1 LDIVGEVV
9 VDPASVPEV
18 GNLDADNVAGLHV
31 VCLAL
36 LAGRRERRRALV
48 QRDARDF
55 PRQDIGRPFSRLL
68 VFLGII

>member
-18 GNLDADNVAGLHV
+18 GNLDADDVAGLHV

-36 LAGRRERRRALV
+36 LAGRREWRRALV
-48 QRDARDF
+48 QRDARNF
-55 PRQDIGRPFSRLL
+55 PRQDIRRPFSRLL
-68 VFLGII
+68 VLFGVI